1 MGFLGVALCVTWPKT
16 VLYEAKIGISS
27 QDLGFKSRALQMEAL
42 ESLYAFHYTLLVENL
57 GIDSDRP
64 MFHS

>member
-42 ESLYAFHYTLLVENL
+42 ESLYAFHSP
-57 GIDSDRP
+57 G
-64 MFHS
+64 